1 MNGSFFG
8 IEWYKKPY
16 FCVIM
21 MLPHI
26 KIKNVRKSKKISQQ
40 FMADKL
46 NISQFAYSK
55 IERGITQLNWD
66 KLNKVAQIL
75 EINVWELVDN
85 TKASVEVNP
94 IEKKFL
100 HLIDLVDILFKREDE
115 KIKSLNDEIV
125 RLKKQ
130 VKKTDS

>member
-1 MNGSFFG
+1 M
-8 IEWYKKPY
+8 
-16 FCVIM
+16 
-21 MLPHI
+21 
-26 KIKNVRKSKKISQQ
+26 
-40 FMADKL
+40 
-46 NISQFAYSK
+46 
-55 IERGITQLNWD
+55 
-66 KLNKVAQIL
+66 
-75 EINVWELVDN
+75 WELVDN

-100 HLIDLVDILFKREDE
+100 HLIDLVDILFKKEDE